1 MITNISII
9 IPSYNEAENINEMY
23 TRLKS
28 TLNNL
33 NIIDYE
39 IIYIENGSSDDSMK
53 ILRELNKKDKSL
65 KVISFSR
72 NFGLQNAIHAGLSF
86 STKDFV
92 CVMDGDLQDP
102 PEMIKDFSEKINQGF
117 DVVYGKR
124 KKRSASLFKKIC
136 YKIFYYFFSNFSE
149 VEMPSQVG
157 EFCMMRRN
165 VVDILKDFQE
175 KNLFMRGLRSWIGF
189 KQTGIEYTRPERHA
203 GKEKFNFFGSFL
215 FGLDGLISFS
225 IFPLRIILIVGLISS
240 IFSVLFSVFIFSIK
254 ILSIFGIISNDA
266 LLLMPKGLTAT
277 TIFLLIFFSL
287 IIFAL
292 GIIGEYIAKIYF
304 EVKKRP
310 NYIIKEHIK

>member
-1 MITNISII
+1 MVKNISII

-86 STKDFV
+86 STKDYV

-124 KKRSASLFKKIC
+124 KKRSASLFK
-136 YKIFYYFFSNFSE
+136 
-149 VEMPSQVG
+149 
-157 EFCMMRRN
+157 
-165 VVDILKDFQE
+165 
-175 KNLFMRGLRSWIGF
+175 
-189 KQTGIEYTRPERHA
+189 
-203 GKEKFNFFGSFL
+203 
-215 FGLDGLISFS
+215 
-225 IFPLRIILIVGLISS
+225 
-240 IFSVLFSVFIFSIK
+240 
-254 ILSIFGIISNDA
+254 
-266 LLLMPKGLTAT
+266 
-277 TIFLLIFFSL
+277 
-287 IIFAL
+287 
-292 GIIGEYIAKIYF
+292 
-304 EVKKRP
+304 
-310 NYIIKEHIK
+310 

>member
-92 CVMDGDLQDP
+92 CVMACSDDSSDVQSGD
-102 PEMIKDFSEKINQGF
+102 ISHH
-117 DVVYGKR
+117 VVLVVTGNAR
-124 KKRSASLFKKIC
+124 LF
-136 YKIFYYFFSNFSE
+136 
-149 VEMPSQVG
+149 
-157 EFCMMRRN
+157 
-165 VVDILKDFQE
+165 VD
-175 KNLFMRGLRSWIGF
+175 
-189 KQTGIEYTRPERHA
+189 
-203 GKEKFNFFGSFL
+203 
-215 FGLDGLISFS
+215 
-225 IFPLRIILIVGLISS
+225 
-240 IFSVLFSVFIFSIK
+240 
-254 ILSIFGIISNDA
+254 
-266 LLLMPKGLTAT
+266 
-277 TIFLLIFFSL
+277 
-287 IIFAL
+287 
-292 GIIGEYIAKIYF
+292 
-304 EVKKRP
+304 
-310 NYIIKEHIK
+310 